1 MTFRCIKSVWKG
13 KNKRGGI
20 DGVVRL
26 AFDFCSCSAST
37 NLPLICIQ
45 IEAHI
50 SRNVPDRPSRAPQ
63 MCLCLLLGRAVAYI
77 YACGSNNNR
86 KQRQHLCCL
95 TIFFFQK
102 FQKTFRRKKQK
113 KCAPSSSSSFP
124 IASHARTQGPI
135 STAKIKEATPLVRI
149 HVIYFIL

>member
-1 MTFRCIKSVWKG
+1 M
-13 KNKRGGI
+13 
-20 DGVVRL
+20 RL

-63 MCLCLLLGRAVAYI
+63 MCLCFLLGRAVAYI

-86 KQRQHLCCL
+86 KQRQHLCCS
-95 TIFFFQK
+95 TIFFFSK
-102 FQKTFRRKKQK
+102 NFEKRSEEKKQK
-113 KCAPSSSSSFP
+113 SVHHHHHHRFQLPRT
-124 IASHARTQGPI
+124 HARTQGPI